1 MSLGIGVL
9 NFLGFD
15 AKCCTTMLGFVGRM
29 WWPASL
35 WRLGHRGVLNES
47 NVMSCVAG
55 LAQDEPADPRLP
67 PLFHGPVIALQEAL
81 LRTSCWLHLAVVINE
96 TYIYS
101 SIVYI
106 DHLIY

>member
-15 AKCCTTMLGFVGRM
+15 AKCCTTILGFVGRM

-55 LAQDEPADPRLP
+55 LAQDELADPRLLP
-67 PLFHGPVIALQEAL
+67 SFHGLVIALLEAL